1 MISYLR
7 GGGWGKK
14 KKNKTRMGDR
24 VEWKKVKITDK
35 ERVRTREIQKEKV
48 TGNLMI
54 MTQQLSKPIF
64 LSKVT

>member
-1 MISYLR
+1 ME
-7 GGGWGKK
+7 GGGVRKQ
-14 KKNKTRMGDR
+14 NKTRWGDR
-24 VEWKKVKITDK
+24 VEQKKVKITDK
-35 ERVRTREIQKEKV
+35 ERVRKREIQREKV

>member
-1 MISYLR
+1 ME
-7 GGGWGKK
+7 GGGVRKQ
-14 KKNKTRMGDR
+14 NKTRWGDR
-24 VEWKKVKITDK
+24 VERKKVKITDK
-35 ERVRTREIQKEKV
+35 ERVREREIQREKV